1 MMNTFIRDPFLS
13 NITALNKR
21 LWVRDPKDISGKD
34 ILDNTSDILESDVDR
49 LYKIYTSSKVFLR
62 KCEKF
67 TKLEVFKIFVQGFMN
82 NYIKLLLLQFLL
94 ILMSC
99 YFTYYAKSFFL
110 HILSRDS
117 KRDLKVG
124 LLLLS
129 IQIIQIFLSTF
140 TDCYREGLQVRVRGA
155 IILFCMK
162 NLINSKYTDVEG
174 VSLAKIQS
182 LISVDGEFSEY
193 LLSYGVDLI
202 LLPLNIIVTLI
213 FAKVVFGGV
222 PLLICSTCLLVFGSF
237 AILSQYISSSYKRP
251 FLDYR
256 EARVAEEA
264 RLLSHSSDI
273 MGTNQY
279 LMAIRYLINGNRRLE
294 MHYNGCRKYWFAIGD
309 IACNWMSIICALG
322 FCVYGKIYGLES
334 VKVAITIVEC
344 AYFIPTYIKPLS
356 LIAYLIYYLTEANNS
371 LTRISS
377 LFNYILE
384 SSYDPLGDKITVIN
398 SKQCSN
404 LHLSYISI
412 ESGGNSLPVILRP
425 GMLTLLVGKSK
436 SGKSSF
442 LLNLIKSNK
451 YSKSKLKM
459 KFKVVFRN
467 FNDSKNIHNSK
478 RLSKRYNLGIL
489 EDNSKTDRDLWTSSL
504 EEYFEIYYVPQSIW
518 VPDGFSL
525 KDTILCGRPYD
536 ENLWNKTIDA
546 CCLRPDFEQLGL
558 SEIENPLEYKLNLK
572 QLSMG
577 QKARLSIA
585 RAIYDVSLKS
595 NPIFLFDNV
604 LLYLDAKVR
613 SNILFNLFNRENG
626 VFRFGCGIIA
636 IEPYMIDFTLA
647 SLKSKISSC
656 NKLLV
661 RGIDQYHN
669 KSELV
674 ASKTT
679 NENVILSCLNSH
691 QVHLP
696 DNSCNMKLSKHEL
709 AFVNVYDIVDN
720 CIVNA
725 YYLDL
730 QSIPKESSINVIF
743 YEDEIADLGT
753 CLGVSEMAV
762 KCLDKSTL
770 KFNSNLYGSSIYWY
784 YLFKAAATIS
794 YSSSFKG
801 TQFGIKRNFLFVNLF
816 IILLLL
822 PTIFYKISEYCL
834 VNVLANPKSNYSE
847 YLFKIYFYI
856 YCGSNLFLLATSCIK
871 AILEVYLG
879 LNAARYT
886 HDTLISGYLGTNS
899 NLRTLPSSLI
909 FNRLSTD
916 QLIIDYCA
924 TKRIGQVVQHLN
936 KVIIASIMAAFAS
949 SYPVVVLGILICVSL
964 IIYLKYVRYF
974 INSCKSLRF
983 FYQTKI
989 SSLINTASTITE
1001 GILCIRCQRFNHFY
1015 TSKTIQQIKAIL
1027 IPLYGQVAL
1036 GVWLRLRLDL
1046 YLSIPLNIFN
1056 ILLSSFFGSQIPLT
1070 LSLALSTAL
1079 SVPKHVSS
1087 IVRYWSKMEIELV
1100 AVSRVREY
1108 LEQIESD
1115 NFEDLEK
1122 NEASK
1127 FTNKYTPEIS
1137 DPNNIVEFKDVYCC
1151 YYKLILAESRYW
1163 DEALGTFTEFQ
1174 IVPCIK
1180 GLTSKLYAGDTVA
1193 IIGRTGSGKTSIL
1206 RFIAG
1211 ILKPCCGK
1219 AVIKYE
1225 EPFSTTDIRKK
1236 LLNWNLDFK
1245 TVEPSVSW
1253 NIFRNLE
1260 KTRYIA
1266 YLPIK
1271 VYYPQRM
1278 TIKRILDPNNIYQ
1291 DENIISVLNICKLKL
1306 NIKFENTGNSQ
1317 VDCTYPLMK
1326 SESIQSQ
1333 IYMPLENYEFSDNQ
1347 LRMLTFAGFLLNRL
1361 DIKILLIDEP
1371 PIIKEKSNLI
1381 DIESYLLPFLIRE
1394 YFSHCVV
1401 FIATHEGC
1409 SLVGMKY
1416 LWLVSNGNIQI
1427 IFNKNL

>member
-1 MMNTFIRDPFLS
+1 MINTLVRDPFLS
-13 NITALNKR
+13 SITTLNRR
-21 LWVRDPKDISGKD
+21 LWVGYPKDVNSKDISD
-34 ILDNTSDILESDVDR
+34 DTSYILESDVDR
-49 LYKIYTSSKVFLR
+49 LYKIYASSKVFLR
-62 KCEKF
+62 KCGKF
-67 TKLEVFKIFVQGFMN
+67 TKLEVFKIFMQGFMN
-82 NYIKLLLLQFLL
+82 NYIKLFVLQLLL
-94 ILMSC
+94 ILVSC

-110 HILSRDS
+110 HTLSCDS

-129 IQIIQIFLSTF
+129 IQIVQIFLSTF
-140 TDCYREGLQVRVRGA
+140 TDYYREGLQVRVRGA
-155 IILFCMK
+155 IILLCMK
-162 NLINSKYTDVEG
+162 NLINSQYIDVEG

-193 LLSYGVDLI
+193 SLSYGVDLI
-202 LLPLNIIVTLI
+202 LLPLNVMVTLI
-213 FAKVVFGGV
+213 FAKVIFGGV
-222 PLLICSTCLLVFGSF
+222 PLLICSTCLLLFGSF

-279 LMAIRYLINGNRRLE
+279 LMAIKYLINGNRRLE
-294 MHYNGCRKYWFAIGD
+294 MYYNGCRKYWFAIGD
-309 IACNWMSIICALG
+309 VACNWMSIICALG
-322 FCVYGKIYGLES
+322 FCIYGKVYELKS
-334 VKVAITIVEC
+334 VKVATTIVEC

-356 LIAYLIYYLTEANNS
+356 LIAYLVYYLTEANNS
-371 LTRISS
+371 LNRISN
-377 LFNYILE
+377 LFNCILE
-384 SSYDPLGDKITVIN
+384 YSDPLGDKITVIN

-412 ESGGNSLPVILRP
+412 EYGGNSPPVILRP
-425 GMLTLLVGKSK
+425 GMLTLLVGESK

-442 LLNLIKSNK
+442 LLNLIRSNK

-459 KFKVVFRN
+459 KFKVVFRD
-467 FNDSKNIHNSK
+467 FNYSKNNNSK
-478 RLSKRYNLGIL
+478 RLSKGYNLKIL
-489 EDNSKTDRDLWTSSL
+489 EDNSETDHNLWTSSL

-518 VPDGFSL
+518 VPDGLSL

-536 ENLWNKTIDA
+536 EDLWNKTIDV
-546 CCLRPDFEQLGL
+546 CCLQPDFEQLGL
-558 SEIENPLEYKLNLK
+558 TKIENPLEYKLNLK

-585 RAIYDVSLKS
+585 RAIYDVSLKL

-604 LLYLDAKVR
+604 LIYLDTKVR
-613 SNILFNLFNRENG
+613 NNILFNLFNRESG

-636 IEPYMIDFTLA
+636 IEPHMIDSTLV

-661 RGIDQYHN
+661 KEVVQHYN
-669 KSELV
+669 KLELV
-674 ASKTT
+674 TSRTT
-679 NENVILSCLNSH
+679 NKNVILSYLNSR
-691 QVHLP
+691 QVHSS
-696 DNSCNMKLSKHEL
+696 DNSCNMELSKHEL
-709 AFVNVYDIVDN
+709 AFVNIYNIVDN
-720 CIVNA
+720 CIIDAN
-725 YYLDL
+725 YLDI
-730 QSIPKESSINVIF
+730 QSIPDESSTNVIS
-743 YEDEIADLGT
+743 YEDEIADSGT
-753 CLGVSEMAV
+753 CLGVSDMVV

-770 KFNSNLYGSSIYWY
+770 RFNSNLHSPSIYWY

-794 YSSSFKG
+794 YSNSFKG
-801 TQFGIKRNFLFVNLF
+801 TQSDTKRNFLFVNLF
-816 IILLLL
+816 ITLLLL
-822 PTIFYKISEYCL
+822 PAIFYKISEYCL

-847 YLFKIYFYI
+847 YLFKVHFYI

-871 AILEVYLG
+871 AFLEVYLG
-879 LNAARYT
+879 QSAARYT

-949 SYPVVVLGILICVSL
+949 SYPAVVLGIIICVSL

-983 FYQTKI
+983 CYQTEI

-1015 TSKTIQQIKAIL
+1015 TSKTTQQIKAIL

-1036 GVWLRLRLDL
+1036 DIWLRLRLDL

-1070 LSLALSTAL
+1070 LGLALSTAL
-1079 SVPKHVSS
+1079 SVPKYVSS
-1087 IVRYWSKMEIELV
+1087 IVQYWSKMEIELV

-1115 NFEDLEK
+1115 NFEYLGK
-1122 NEASK
+1122 NETSE
-1127 FTNKYTPEIS
+1127 FTSKYTPEIS

-1151 YYKLILAESRYW
+1151 YYKLILAESRFW

-1174 IVPCIK
+1174 IIPCIK
-1180 GLTSKLYAGDTVA
+1180 GLTSKLYTGDTVA

-1219 AVIKYE
+1219 AVIKYGE
-1225 EPFSTTDIRKK
+1225 LSSTTNIKEK
-1236 LLNWNLDFK
+1236 LLNWGLDLR

-1253 NIFRNLE
+1253 NIFKNLE
-1260 KTRYIA
+1260 RTRYIA

-1271 VYYPQRM
+1271 VYYPQKM
-1278 TIKRILDPNNIYQ
+1278 TIKRILDPNNIHQ
-1291 DENIISVLNICKLKL
+1291 DENIISVLNICRLKL
-1306 NIKFENTGNSQ
+1306 NIKFENMRSSQ
-1317 VDCTYPLMK
+1317 IDCTYPLMS
-1326 SESIQSQ
+1326 SESIQNQ
-1333 IYMPLENYEFSDNQ
+1333 IYIPLENCKFSDNQ
-1347 LRMLTFAGFLLNRL
+1347 LRILTFAGFILNRL

-1371 PIIKEKSNLI
+1371 PIIREKSNII
-1381 DIESYLLPFLIRE
+1381 DTDSYLLPSLIRE

-1401 FIATHEGC
+1401 FIAAHEGC

-1416 LWLVSNGNIQI
+1416 IWLVSNGNIRI
-1427 IFNKNL
+1427 ISNENL